1 MQNLTDTTNEA
12 VPGKWPRGLREP
24 LSLFTAPS
32 ATLASAIMVTLPG
45 KCAAFMGMGP
55 TELIVILIILL
66 VLFGGSKLPGLAKG
80 LGQSIK
86 EFKKATKDEP
96 EAVKPAE
103 PAAKPADTTGKPPAA

>member
-1 MQNLTDTTNEA
+1 
-12 VPGKWPRGLREP
+12 
-24 LSLFTAPS
+24 
-32 ATLASAIMVTLPG
+32 MVTLPSNS
-45 KCAAFMGMGP
+45 AAFMGLGP

-86 EFKKATKDEP
+86 EFKKASKEEP

-103 PAAKPADTTGKPPAA
+103 PAAKPADSTGKPPAA